1 MSIHGDMLIIYY
13 YKNTKYIYFKRYYEG
28 KEYEVKKR
36 NYKPGKIS
44 EELRE
49 ALGFK

>member
-1 MSIHGDMLIIYY
+1 MYLYSFTYS
-13 YKNTKYIYFKRYYEG
+13 YYEG

-44 EELRE
+44 DELRE
-49 ALGFK
+49 ALGIINFMSYNY